1 MLLSDEDIRRELKS
15 DKILIEPF
23 DENQIQ
29 PNGYDV
35 RIGPI
40 YYVLKDGLDV
50 FFPFLEEAV
59 RKSFVRRKAKKEIVH
74 VEGRKVKGKF
84 IRLPPHG
91 FVIAAT
97 IERIRASGNI
107 AASLRCR
114 SSLARAGISIARCA
128 GWGDIGFD
136 GVWTMEI
143 VNHLSVPYY
152 LPVGLRVGQIVFFKA
167 ESPPRREYSGK
178 YMGSRE
184 PAPPKLY
191 QDEELGKLMKIDGA

>member
-1 MLLSDEDIRRELKS
+1 MLLSDEDIRREIRKG
-15 DKILIEPF
+15 KILIEPF
-23 DENQIQ
+23 DERQIQ

-40 YYVLKDGLDV
+40 YFLLRDGLDV
-50 FFPFLEEAV
+50 FFPFIEDLV
-59 RKSFVRRKAKKEIVH
+59 KKSYVRREAIEETINVGEKKVQ
-74 VEGRKVKGKF
+74 GRF

-91 FVIAAT
+91 FIIAAT
-97 IERIRASGNI
+97 SERVKTSEDI

-143 VNHLSVPYY
+143 VNHLSIPYH
-152 LPVGLRVGQIVFFKA
+152 LPVGLRVGQIVFFRAETPARKA
-167 ESPPRREYSGK
+167 YAGK
-178 YMGSRE
+178 YMGRRE
-184 PAPPKLY
+184 PAPPKLHE
-191 QDEELGKLMKIDGA
+191 DEDLGVLMKIG

>member
-1 MLLSDEDIRRELKS
+1 LLLSDQDIVKEIERGRIIIDPFREEQL
-15 DKILIEPF
+15 
-23 DENQIQ
+23 Q
-29 PNGYDV
+29 PNGYDI
-35 RIGPI
+35 RIGPTH
-40 YYVLKDGLDV
+40 YVLEDGLDA
-50 FFPFLEEAV
+50 FFPFIEELVNKSYV
-59 RKSFVRRKAKKEIVH
+59 RKEAYEEVIQIG
-74 VEGRKVKGKF
+74 GRSIRGKF
-84 IRLPPHG
+84 VRLPPHG

-97 IERIRASGNI
+97 MERVGTSVDI

-152 LPVGLRVGQIVFFKA
+152 LPVGLRVGQIVFFRA
-167 ESPPRREYSGK
+167 ESPAKRAYAGK

-191 QDEELGKLMKIDGA
+191 EDEDLEMLMEIK